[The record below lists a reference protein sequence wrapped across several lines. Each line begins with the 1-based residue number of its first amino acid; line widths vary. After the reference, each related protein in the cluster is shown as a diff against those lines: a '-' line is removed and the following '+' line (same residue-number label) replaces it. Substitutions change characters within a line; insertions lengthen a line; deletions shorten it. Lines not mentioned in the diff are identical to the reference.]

1 MDWIR
6 ILLNRCAARL
16 RTREL
21 DDDLDAE
28 LRTHIEFAVEENRER
43 GMSESKART
52 EALRSFGGITQTR
65 ENYRM
70 QRGLPFFEVLIAD
83 LRLIVRQLRK
93 APGFTVTVL
102 ITLALGIGANSAIF
116 TLVNAILLRN
126 LPVTDPKN
134 LIRIGDKNDCC
145 ISDQWSDT
153 GDYSLFAT
161 DTYYMFKKNLPEFEQ
176 LAATA
181 SFYGGGPLTVRR
193 AGPDTV
199 AKSMVGT
206 FVSGNYFRV
215 FGLSPAAGR
224 LFVDADDQKGAP
236 ITAVVSYDAWQR
248 DYAGDPSVVGST
260 FYVNGKPATISGVAP
275 KGFYGDRI
283 DTNPPSF
290 FFPMNAMDEVIGAS
304 FFTDPGKQ
312 WAYIIG
318 RVKPGTSLPA
328 LQAKASALLKN
339 QFATLKTFSD
349 PRAQKVLSLTHV
361 VLTPGGG
368 GIQNMQNGYRNRLNL
383 LQWIAALVL
392 LVACANIAN
401 LLLVRGMSRHAEF
414 SIRSALGAQRSRLVR
429 QLLQESVVLSCM
441 GGLLGLAVSYLG
453 AHALLALA
461 FPDQHNMPVAASPSP
476 MVIGFAFSLSLVTG
490 VLFGLA
496 PALMAARTQPAGTLR
511 ANSRTTSHGAS
522 FLQRGLV
529 VMQAALSLV
538 LLVAAGLFAQSL
550 NKAENVNMKLDTT
563 NRYIAHINPQGA
575 GYKTTEVE
583 PLYQTIVDRFH
594 AIPGVLKVGVSTYTP
609 MEANDWNS
617 GVKVQ
622 GDPDLNK
629 TASWVKATPEYFDS
643 VGTHVVSGRG
653 FTRQDTM
660 NAPPVAVVNQEFVKQ
675 FFGNRNP
682 IGHRFGFDD
691 PLHPG
696 TDGAHEIVGVV
707 EDTTYT
713 SIYWKNHAM
722 YFLPLTQPAGLRT
735 PGNPDQSVYA
745 GAIVIESSRS
755 VPGLEKIVGD
765 TLASINPNLTILKFQ
780 TFRQQ
785 TDDQFTQERLISRL
799 TSLFGLLALLLAA
812 IGLYGVTAYTVVRRT
827 PEIGVRMALGAAR
840 SRVIGMVIRGAML
853 QTVAGLAI
861 GIPVAIFCVRYVKS
875 QLYEITSVNMPVM
888 AIAIGVLALA
898 AAIAGIIPAR
908 RAASIDP
915 VRALRIE

>member
-1 MDWIR
+1 MRLFR
-6 ILLNRCAARL
+6 ILRRKSDLAEEFDSHLQMAIADRMARGQSPAEARASAL
-16 RTREL
+16 REFGNVPMIADVTREQW
-21 DDDLDAE
+21 
-28 LRTHIEFAVEENRER
+28 
-43 GMSESKART
+43 GW
-52 EALRSFGGITQTR
+52 
-65 ENYRM
+65 
-70 QRGLPFFEVLIAD
+70 
-83 LRLIVRQLRK
+83 LRLELLVQDVRYALRQLRRT
-93 APGFTVTVL
+93 PGFTVTVL
-102 ITLALGIGANSAIF
+102 LTLALGIGANSAIF
-116 TLVNAILLRN
+116 TLVNAILLQN

-134 LIRIGDKNDCC
+134 LIRIGDRNDCC

-161 DTYYMFKKNLPEFEQ
+161 DTYYLFKKNLPEFEE

-215 FGLSPAAGR
+215 FGLSAAAGR
-224 LFVDADDQKGAP
+224 LLMDADDQKGAP
-236 ITAVVSYDAWQR
+236 ITAVMSYDVWQR
-248 DYAGDPSVVGST
+248 DYAGDRSVAAST
-260 FYVNGKPATISGVAP
+260 FYINGKPATIIGVAP

-290 FFPMNAMDEVIGAS
+290 FFPMNAMDAVIGAS
-304 FFTDPGKQ
+304 FFTDPNKQ
-312 WAYIIG
+312 WAYLIG

-328 LQAKASALLKN
+328 LQAKTSALLKA
-339 QFATLKTFSD
+339 QLATLKTFTD
-349 PRAQKVLSLTHV
+349 PRAQRVLPLAHV

-368 GIQNMQNGYRNRLNL
+368 GIQNMQDGYKDRLNL

-461 FPDQHNMPVAASPSP
+461 FPNQENMPVTALPSP
-476 MVIGFAFSLSLVTG
+476 LVIGFAFGLSLITG

-496 PALMAARTQPAGTLR
+496 PALIAARTQPAGALR
-511 ANSRTTSHGAS
+511 ANSRTTAHGAS

-550 NKAENVNMKLDTT
+550 TKAETVDMKLDTT
-563 NRYIAHINPQGA
+563 NRYIAHIDPQGA

-583 PLYQTIVDRFH
+583 LLYQTIVDRFH
-594 AIPGVLKVGVSTYTP
+594 AIPGVLKAGVSTYTP

-622 GDPDLNK
+622 GDLRLNK
-629 TASWVKATPEYFDS
+629 TASWVKATPEYFDA
-643 VGTHVVSGRG
+643 VGTHLVMGRG
-653 FTRQDTM
+653 FTPQDTM
-660 NAPPVAVVNQEFVKQ
+660 NAPPVAVVNQEFAKQ

-722 YFLPLTQPAGLRT
+722 YFLPLTQPAGIPT

-745 GAIVIESSRS
+745 GAIVIETTRS
-755 VPGLEKIVGD
+755 VPGLEKVVGD

-780 TFRQQ
+780 TFQQ
-785 TDDQFTQERLISRL
+785 QIDDRFTQERLISRL

-812 IGLYGVTAYTVVRRT
+812 IGLYGVTAYTVVSRT
-827 PEIGVRMALGAAR
+827 PEIGIRMALGAAR
-840 SRVIGMVIRGAML
+840 SRVIVMVMRGAML
-853 QTVAGLAI
+853 QTVAGLVI

-875 QLYEITSVNMPVM
+875 QLYEITSVNAPVM
-888 AIAIGVLALA
+888 TAAIGVLMLA
-898 AAIAGIIPAR
+898 AAVAGIIPAR
-908 RAASIDP
+908 RATSIDP

>member
-1 MDWIR
+1 MIADV
-6 ILLNRCAARL
+6 
-16 RTREL
+16 TREQW
-21 DDDLDAE
+21 
-28 LRTHIEFAVEENRER
+28 
-43 GMSESKART
+43 GW
-52 EALRSFGGITQTR
+52 
-65 ENYRM
+65 
-70 QRGLPFFEVLIAD
+70 
-83 LRLIVRQLRK
+83 LRLELLVQDIRYALRQLRRT
-93 APGFTVTVL
+93 PGFTVTVL
-102 ITLALGIGANSAIF
+102 LTLALGIGANSAIF

-126 LPVTDPKN
+126 LPVTDPKS
-134 LIRIGDKNDCC
+134 LIRIGDRNDCC

-161 DTYYMFKKNLPEFEQ
+161 DTYYMFKKNLPEFEE

-193 AGPDTV
+193 AGPDTL

-215 FGLSPAAGR
+215 FELSPAAGR
-224 LFVDADDQKGAP
+224 LFVDADDQNGAP
-236 ITAVVSYDAWQR
+236 ITAVMSYDAWQR
-248 DYAGDPSVVGST
+248 DYAGDRGVVGST
-260 FYVNGKPATISGVAP
+260 FYVNGKPTTVIGVAP
-275 KGFYGDRI
+275 KGFYGDRL

-304 FFTDPGKQ
+304 FFTDPSKQ
-312 WAYIIG
+312 WAYLIG

-328 LQAKASALLKN
+328 LQAKASTLLKH
-339 QFATLKTFSD
+339 QLATLKPFSD
-349 PRAQKVLSLTHV
+349 PRAQEVLPLTHV

-368 GIQNMQNGYRNRLNL
+368 GIQNMQNGYKDRLNL

-401 LLLVRGMSRHAEF
+401 LLLVRGMGRRAEF
-414 SIRSALGAQRSRLVR
+414 FIRSALGAQRSRLVR
-429 QLLQESVVLSCM
+429 QLLQESVVLSGL
-441 GGLLGLAVSYLG
+441 GGLLGLAVSCLG

-461 FPDQHNMPVAASPSP
+461 FPDQHNMPIGASPSP
-476 MVIGFAFSLSLVTG
+476 LVIGFAFSLSLVTG
-490 VLFGLA
+490 LLFGIA
-496 PALMAARTQPAGTLR
+496 PALMAARTRPSDALR
-511 ANSRTTSHGAS
+511 SNSRTTAQGAS

-529 VMQAALSLV
+529 VLQAALSLV

-550 NKAENVNMKLDTT
+550 TRAENVNMRLDTT
-563 NRYIAHINPQGA
+563 NRYIVHVNPQGA
-575 GYKTTEVE
+575 GYKTSEVE
-583 PLYQTIVDRFH
+583 LLYQTILDRFH
-594 AIPGVLKVGVSTYTP
+594 AIPGVVKVGISTYTP

-629 TASWVKATPEYFDS
+629 TASWVKATPEYFDA
-643 VGTHVVSGRG
+643 VGTHLVMGRR
-653 FTRQDTM
+653 FTPQDTM
-660 NAPPVAVVNQEFVKQ
+660 NAPPVAVVNQKFVKQ

-682 IGHRFGFDD
+682 IGHRFEFDD

-722 YFLPLTQPAGLRT
+722 YFLPLTQPAGLPT

-745 GAIVIESSRS
+745 GAIVIETTHP

-765 TLASINPNLTILKFQ
+765 TLGSINPNLTILKFE

-785 TDDQFTQERLISRL
+785 IDDRFTQERLISRL

-840 SRVIGMVIRGAML
+840 SRVIGMVMRGAML
-853 QTVAGLAI
+853 QAVAGLAI

-875 QLYEITSVNMPVM
+875 QLYEITSVNLPVM
-888 AIAIGVLALA
+888 IIAIGVLTLA